1 MAQKAVAKNN
11 MRFYK
16 EMGEIVETLKGVAAT
31 EYLRLQQNRKYFD
44 EFEEHLKD
52 FFKMIKLD
60 GFQHPFLDS
69 SSDSKIFILITSD
82 TGFLG
87 RLNIA
92 VVNLALEQCGSKD
105 KIIIVGKQGQR
116 YVSVEDVPGG
126 VDIFPGVSD
135 KISYIEAVKLRN
147 HLINSFLEGKKG
159 SCIIIYPHFVSSS
172 VQEVKQL
179 RLFPC
184 RFLFGEEK
192 EAQTDYKLE
201 EFEEVILEPSLK
213 EVVEGLVETWVGQ
226 LLFEVFWESKLSE
239 WSARVMH
246 LEQSSNEINR
256 ASKEVRHQYFR
267 TLHEL
272 SDKGIREI
280 FASKVAL
287 AQGKQNEYE
296 RKQ

>member
-1 MAQKAVAKNN
+1 MAQKAVAKDN

-52 FFKMIKLD
+52 FFEMIKLGD
-60 GFQHPFLDS
+60 FNHPFLDS
-69 SSDSKIFILITSD
+69 SSASKLFVLITSD

-87 RLNIA
+87 RLNVA
-92 VVNLALEQCGSKD
+92 VVNLALEQCGKKD
-105 KIIIVGKQGQR
+105 KLIIIGKQGQR
-116 YVSVEDVPGG
+116 YVSAEDMPGG

-135 KISYIEAVKLRN
+135 KINYTEVVKLRN
-147 HLINSFLEGKKG
+147 HLIDNFLKEKRG
-159 SCIIIYPHFVSSS
+159 SCIIVYPHFVSSS
-172 VQEVKQL
+172 VQEVKQFQ
-179 RLFPC
+179 LFPC
-184 RFLFGEEK
+184 RFLFKEE
-192 EAQTDYKLE
+192 EEVQTGYKLE
-201 EFEEVILEPSLK
+201 EFEEVLLEPSLK

-226 LLFEVFWESKLSE
+226 LLFGIFWESKLSE
-239 WSARVMH
+239 WAARVMH
-246 LEQSSNEINR
+246 LEQSSNEITR
-256 ASKEVRHQYFR
+256 SSKEVRHQYFR

-287 AQGKQNEYE
+287 EQN
-296 RKQ
+296 K